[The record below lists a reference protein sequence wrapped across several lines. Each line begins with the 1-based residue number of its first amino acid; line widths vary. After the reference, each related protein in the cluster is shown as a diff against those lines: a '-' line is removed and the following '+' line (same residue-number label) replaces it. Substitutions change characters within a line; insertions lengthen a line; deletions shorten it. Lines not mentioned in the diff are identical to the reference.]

1 MLGED
6 KHSLLSQ
13 RKEGRSLNSGN
24 LMIFLRFF
32 TSQVLLRVS
41 WNLSLGV
48 YISLSL
54 MALVATL
61 LLPYETRGRAMQVSR
76 TADKSSS
83 RL

>member
-1 MLGED
+1 
-6 KHSLLSQ
+6 
-13 RKEGRSLNSGN
+13 
-24 LMIFLRFF
+24 MIFVRFLS
-32 TSQVLLRVS
+32 SQVLLRVS

-61 LLPYETRGRAMQVSR
+61 LLPYETRGRAMQVSHK
-76 TADKSSS
+76 ADKSVYVVSFKSPS